1 MTILG
6 DLLSTLFERRLTPY
20 AYSEKADG
28 PIEELCHEL
37 LSLKGNILGLTI
49 AGKILASYDQMS
61 DPKKIN
67 FFNFLILSLS
77 SSPKFYIS
85 TGAFIFYLINELLRF
100 YIYWSLSM

>member
-37 LSLKGNILGLTI
+37 LSQKGNILGLTI
-49 AGKILASYDQMS
+49 AGKILASYD
-61 DPKKIN
+61 
-67 FFNFLILSLS
+67 
-77 SSPKFYIS
+77 
-85 TGAFIFYLINELLRF
+85 
-100 YIYWSLSM
+100 